1 MLECFESSDDTIS
14 KEKMKEPKIK
24 NFSIELETIEQFENF
39 KKQKVTIENCEGD
52 AFITKSKKDLQLLF
66 NGIFKY
72 QSDKKLIVNIED
84 KEFIF
89 KSINFKEPINDAF
102 SGISGQHTFDIESV
116 YKGSFDKKAL
126 FRMFFFDNSKRTHV
140 FHYKLETAKK
150 DGVNTWAF
158 ECVRLSVNT
167 KNYDITQYKNNDNSY
182 FVIENLEPTSL
193 VEFNEDSYAIQKGIG
208 FLIGYMPGGQ
218 NYIFSGE
225 NFIYQ
230 RLARKS
236 LKSIFHPVTS
246 DPYSKLHKE
255 KNIADSYYGNL
266 KVIPI
271 EVISNF
277 ITQLRNN
284 QDYAV
289 AIIFLME
296 VTHLKSVV
304 SMPGV
309 FSVILESLANI
320 INTKQKELEKLIP
333 NQKVFVNIKTD
344 LNKVIDSYVGKI
356 NENAVIKVRRRIN
369 ELNKPINP
377 NRLTN
382 AEKLRAPFDQLKI
395 KLSPEDELAIDYRND
410 LLHGNILMNNNLKRT
425 NKEIDDKMLFASA
438 KLYTLISKLI
448 LKNSGYSGYVINHV
462 KFYNKDSKEDY
473 FVEI

>member
-1 MLECFESSDDTIS
+1 
-14 KEKMKEPKIK
+14 MKDPKIK
-24 NFSIELETIEQFENF
+24 NFSLELETIEQFENF
-39 KKQKVTIENCEGD
+39 KKQKVTIQNCEGE
-52 AFITKSKKDLQLLF
+52 AFITKSKREFKLSFD
-66 NGIFKY
+66 GVFKY
-72 QSDKKLIVNIED
+72 HSDKKINVNIEG
-84 KEFIF
+84 KEFVF
-89 KSINFKEPINDAF
+89 KSIDFKEPINHAF
-102 SGISGQHTFDIESV
+102 SGIAGQHTFDIDSV
-116 YKGSFDKKAL
+116 YKGCFEKESL
-126 FRMFFFDNSKRTHV
+126 FRMFFFDNSKQNNI
-140 FHYKLETAKK
+140 FHYKLETAKN
-150 DGVNTWAF
+150 DGVYTWAF
-158 ECVRLSVNT
+158 ECVRMSVNS
-167 KNYDITQYKNNDNSY
+167 NIYDITQYKNNDKSY
-182 FVIENLEPTSL
+182 FVIENLESTSL
-193 VEFNEDSYAIQKGIG
+193 EEFNEDSYAIQKGIG

-255 KNIADSYYGNL
+255 KNLADSYYGKL

-277 ITQLRNN
+277 ITLLRNN
-284 QDYAV
+284 EDYAV

-309 FSVILESLANI
+309 FPVILESLANI
-320 INTKQKELEKLIP
+320 IITKQSELEKLISNP
-333 NQKVFVNIKTD
+333 KIFENIKTD
-344 LNKVIDSYVGKI
+344 LNKVIDSYTDELD
-356 NENAVIKVRRRIN
+356 ENAEIKIRRRIN

-395 KLSPEDELAIDYRND
+395 KLSATDELAIEYRND
-410 LLHGNILMNNNLKRT
+410 LLHGNILMNNNLIRT
-425 NKEIDDKMLFASA
+425 SKEIDDKMLYVSA

-448 LKNSGYSGYVINHV
+448 LKNSGYSGYVINHA
-462 KFYNKDSKEDY
+462 KFYDKDAKEDY
-473 FVEI
+473 FEII